1 MKEGEGGRCGE
12 RAVCQEL
19 THTKWSVSLM
29 MRMIAD
35 DTDNADC
42 NNVAKMSLGME
53 PRQNCFRK
61 KQQRGRRGSESQV

>member
-19 THTKWSVSLM
+19 THRKWSVSLM

-35 DTDNADC
+35 DADNADC
-42 NNVAKMSLGME
+42 NNVAKMSPG
-53 PRQNCFRK
+53 RWSHGNTASTK
-61 KQQRGRRGSESQV
+61 KRQRGEEG